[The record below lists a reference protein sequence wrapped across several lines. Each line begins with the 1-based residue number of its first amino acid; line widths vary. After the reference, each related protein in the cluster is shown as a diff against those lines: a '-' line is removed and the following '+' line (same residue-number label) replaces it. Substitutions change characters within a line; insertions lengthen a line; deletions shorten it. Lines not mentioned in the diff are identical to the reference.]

1 MATKYTA
8 SDLRHTV
15 EFVRLDT
22 SSTDSGGG
30 RIRQW
35 VSLIPPI
42 IVPAMIQPRSSRER
56 FIAGQT
62 ASSETVLIVIRW
74 RGDLS
79 QSMRVK
85 YGTRLYHIL
94 GMINVEERSRWIEI
108 DAEEKFG
115 E

>member
-1 MATKYTA
+1 
-8 SDLRHTV
+8 
-15 EFVRLDT
+15 
-22 SSTDSGGG
+22 
-30 RIRQW
+30 
-35 VSLIPPI
+35 
-42 IVPAMIQPRSSRER
+42 MIQPRSSRER